1 MAHLAGPWGGGGGYL
16 HVILA
21 ACQLHLL
28 APSVVVGGLWTAP
41 GLAGW
46 LSQLHPHAAVW
57 AGLRADHGWLAVVW
71 LGGGYSLILKLV
83 GSIFVYWEWIQLD
96 WPLTWLQL
104 AV

>member
-1 MAHLAGPWGGGGGYL
+1 MAHLAGPGGVGHL
-16 HVILA
+16 HLVLA

-28 APSVVVGGLWTAP
+28 APAVVVGGLWLAP

-46 LSQLHPHAAVW
+46 LTQLHLHAAVW

-83 GSIFVYWEWIQLD
+83 GSIFV
-96 WPLTWLQL
+96 
-104 AV
+104 